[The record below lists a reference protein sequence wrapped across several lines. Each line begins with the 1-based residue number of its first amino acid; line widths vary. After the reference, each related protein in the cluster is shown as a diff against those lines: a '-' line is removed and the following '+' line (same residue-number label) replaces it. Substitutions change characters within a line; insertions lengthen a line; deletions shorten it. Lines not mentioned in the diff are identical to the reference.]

1 LLLHAIFRAK
11 GTRCCLQKRRL
22 LRENIR
28 AAKRIIGNTLA
39 LQTAMWLEK
48 LTRDFGF
55 SIRQNQ
61 AIVRASLRGPVRRR
75 PLVAQ
80 HTRHV
85 FRSPGN
91 DGPAERMDR
100 TSCAAQLELTAS
112 GIASRMLGTHIK
124 GQRMFIRCPLAWS
137 PPPRY
142 SAMQTR
148 LVVHENLRA
157 GSDEHTTPNLR
168 AAGNVR
174 PRIDN
179 AAFADPH
186 FVTQRATEVAQRESI
201 ENNVHSANHPE
212 QTSAPFPIRAVSK
225 PMRGTRI
232 GSLLFSASVAFGNR
246 FTVPLGAPRPCALR
260 SSAGR
265 DSAPG

>member
-1 LLLHAIFRAK
+1 MLLYAIFRAK

-100 TSCAAQLELTAS
+100 TSRAAPREMTDS
-112 GIASRMLGTHIK
+112 GITSRGCKSMPSSSARLLASAI
-124 GQRMFIRCPLAWS
+124 FS
-137 PPPRY
+137 P
-142 SAMQTR
+142 STLWLSIR
-148 LVVHENLRA
+148 LVSVSINTPENDVIVATDTATKPRA
-157 GSDEHTTPNLR
+157 KLS
-168 AAGNVR
+168 
-174 PRIDN
+174 
-179 AAFADPH
+179 F
-186 FVTQRATEVAQRESI
+186 
-201 ENNVHSANHPE
+201 
-212 QTSAPFPIRAVSK
+212 
-225 PMRGTRI
+225 
-232 GSLLFSASVAFGNR
+232 
-246 FTVPLGAPRPCALR
+246 
-260 SSAGR
+260 
-265 DSAPG
+265 

>member
-80 HTRHV
+80 HTGHV

-91 DGPAERMDR
+91 DGLAERMDR
-100 TSCAAQLELTAS
+100 TSRAAQLEMTAS
-112 GIASRMLGTHIK
+112 AITLSATIGAMPQRVSDLRNWKGSTSRIK
-124 GQRMFIRCPLAWS
+124 VYFVGYP
-137 PPPRY
+137 
-142 SAMQTR
+142 SAV
-148 LVVHENLRA
+148 LVL
-157 GSDEHTTPNLR
+157 
-168 AAGNVR
+168 
-174 PRIDN
+174 
-179 AAFADPH
+179 
-186 FVTQRATEVAQRESI
+186 
-201 ENNVHSANHPE
+201 
-212 QTSAPFPIRAVSK
+212 TS
-225 PMRGTRI
+225 
-232 GSLLFSASVAFGNR
+232 
-246 FTVPLGAPRPCALR
+246 
-260 SSAGR
+260 
-265 DSAPG
+265 